1 MLVSPGT
8 GRRELAWCLGGLVE
22 RVGRRQTLVVAE
34 YWQFCP
40 VALGAE
46 LFAERWTPLILRELL
61 LGSRRFSELRN
72 GLPRMSRNLL
82 VRRLAQLEEAGLI
95 ERHPRANGRGYDYRL
110 TAAGE
115 ELRPVVVALG
125 AWGYKWAARDLR
137 PENLDAGL
145 LMWFLRRR
153 VAVERLPAERTVVR
167 FDFLQGGRRSFWLG
181 EQQSFWL
188 LLERPEVELCY
199 TDPGFEVDLI
209 VRADVAA
216 LTRVYLGHMSLS
228 EALRGGL
235 IELYG
240 PRELCSGFRRWLGI
254 SPFAPQGGP
263 ARRLAARAA

>member
-1 MLVSPGT
+1 
-8 GRRELAWCLGGLVE
+8 LG
-22 RVGRRQTLVVAE
+22 VAE

-61 LGSRRFSELRN
+61 LGSRRFSELQH
-72 GLPRMSRNLL
+72 GLPRISRNLL
-82 VRRLAQLEEAGLI
+82 VQRLASLEQAGLVA
-95 ERHPRANGRGYDYRL
+95 RRARASGRGFDYQL

-125 AWGYKWAARDLR
+125 TWGYKWAARDLR

-153 VAVERLPAERTVVR
+153 VTVDQLPSERTVVR
-167 FDFLQGGRRSFWLG
+167 FDFSEAGARSFWLG
-181 EQQSFWL
+181 EHQSFWL
-188 LLERPEVELCY
+188 VLERPEADLCY

-216 LTRVYLGHMSLS
+216 LTRVYLGHLSLS
-228 EALRGGL
+228 GALRAGSVELVGL
-235 IELYG
+235 
-240 PRELCSGFRRWLGI
+240 RELCSGFRRWLGV
-254 SPFAPQGGP
+254 SPFAPPGRP
-263 ARRLAARAA
+263 ARRPRAVAA

>member
-1 MLVSPGT
+1 MGL
-8 GRRELAWCLGGLVE
+8 GLVGA
-22 RVGRRQTLVVAE
+22 VCWRQTLVMAD
-34 YWQFCP
+34 YRQFCP

-82 VRRLAQLEEAGLI
+82 VRRLAELEQAGLV
-95 ERHPRANGRGYDYRL
+95 ESHPRANGRGYDYQL

-153 VAVERLPAERTVVR
+153 VTVEYLPAERTVVR
-167 FDFLQGGRRSFWLG
+167 FDFSQGGARSFWLG
-181 EQQSFWL
+181 EQQAFWL
-188 LLERPEVELCY
+188 LLERPEVDLCY
-199 TDPGFEVDLI
+199 TDPGLEVDLI
-209 VRADVAA
+209 VRAEVAA
-216 LTRVYLGHMSLS
+216 LTRVYLGHMSLA
-228 EALRGGL
+228 EALRGGSV
-235 IELYG
+235 ELCG

-254 SPFAPQGGP
+254 SPFAPRGRP
-263 ARRLAARAA
+263 APRLVARAS